1 MFTQLGWRPDL
12 PKAVERLL
20 CLQGRSKWDELTI
33 QRTKDCI
40 TGKGKDGLFLQIKTL
55 YFFIIKF
62 QINIFLAMTVQ
73 FDAVQCVFYYKI
85 NKTLL
90 LGNFTVQ
97 TLLIRSPS
105 LKSTLSAYWA
115 GGAGYTGSLL
125 LPNFVLIDNVF
136 TAILRLPAYLY
147 RLPIK
152 HLIVRNINKINYK
165 QRLL

>member
-1 MFTQLGWRPDL
+1 M
-12 PKAVERLL
+12 ERLL

-33 QRTKDCI
+33 KRTKDCI

-73 FDAVQCVFYYKI
+73 FDAVQCVFHYKI

-90 LGNFTVQ
+90 VLGNFTVQ

-115 GGAGYTGSLL
+115 GGGGQSTALAWSMHG
-125 LPNFVLIDNVF
+125 PNIS
-136 TAILRLPAYLY
+136 
-147 RLPIK
+147 
-152 HLIVRNINKINYK
+152 H
-165 QRLL
+165 

>member
-33 QRTKDCI
+33 KRTKDCI
-40 TGKGKDGLFLQIKTL
+40 TGKGKNGLFLQIKTL

-62 QINIFLAMTVQ
+62 QIKIFLAMTVQ

-90 LGNFTVQ
+90 LENFTVQ

-115 GGAGYTGSLL
+115 SGGRGGA
-125 LPNFVLIDNVF
+125 
-136 TAILRLPAYLY
+136 RLMPEELGPGRQEMGPGREELGPGPGFA
-147 RLPIK
+147 R
-152 HLIVRNINKINYK
+152 VC
-165 QRLL
+165 